1 MTFMKFCIC
10 KTTGQKFHDSHFPGD
25 CPTSGPLPPSKISQG
40 GGSSCWCDS
49 GRGRGGE
56 KRVVT
61 AANDGA
67 LTCRRCE
74 ISVCFVL
81 LHLKNESCLKGTF
94 SSTVLNKITGNAN
107 SVGQAK
113 VLGNPPMVPVDLPGR
128 FIEILLAM
136 KRQGCQCRC
145 VKSIC
150 GKRQVCL

>member
-1 MTFMKFCIC
+1 MKFCIC

-81 LHLKNESCLKGTF
+81 LHLKNESCFEGHFFLNSFKQDHWQRQLCRTGEGAGEPPDGAGRPAR
-94 SSTVLNKITGNAN
+94 TVHRD
-107 SVGQAK
+107 
-113 VLGNPPMVPVDLPGR
+113 PPRHEKAGLSMS
-128 FIEILLAM
+128 M
-136 KRQGCQCRC
+136 C
-145 VKSIC
+145 
-150 GKRQVCL
+150 